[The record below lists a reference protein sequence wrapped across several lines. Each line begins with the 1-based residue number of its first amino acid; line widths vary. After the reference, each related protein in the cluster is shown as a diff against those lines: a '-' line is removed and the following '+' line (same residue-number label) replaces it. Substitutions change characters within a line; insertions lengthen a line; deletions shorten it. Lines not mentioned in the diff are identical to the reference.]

1 MLTSRFRDALSY
13 ASEVHAN
20 DIRKGTT
27 VPYLAHLLSVCSLIL
42 TDGGSEDEAI
52 AGLLHD
58 TLEDHPEVVKPD
70 DIERRYGRRVLSLVQ
85 ACTDTPPGYAGG
97 EKPPWRERKERYLA
111 HLLETPG
118 EDLRVTLAD
127 KLDNARSLLADYR
140 EAGEDV
146 WTRFNAGRADQLW
159 YYRTL
164 VANLRRVGPPGRLL
178 GQLEGCVAEIE
189 LLARAV

>member
-1 MLTSRFRDALSY
+1 LTSRFRDALSY
-13 ASEVHAN
+13 ASQVHAH
-20 DIRKGTT
+20 DTRKGTT

-58 TLEDHPEVVKPD
+58 TLEDHPELVRPAE
-70 DIERRYGRRVLSLVQ
+70 IERRYGQRVLSLVE
-85 ACTDTPPGYAGG
+85 ACTDTPPDYAGG
-97 EKPPWRERKERYLA
+97 VKPPWRERKERYLA
-111 HLLETPG
+111 HLLETPA

-140 EAGEDV
+140 EVGEVV
-146 WTRFNAGRADQLW
+146 WARFNAGRAEQLW

-164 VANLRRVGPPGRLL
+164 VENLRRAGPPGRLL
-178 GQLEGCVAEIE
+178 GQLEECVAELE
-189 LLARAV
+189 RVVGAA